1 MTPKHKNVTLLK
13 LEWVT
18 TEHYLIGLEEPTAA
32 KISQK
37 LHTVLESVN
46 KKA

>member
-1 MTPKHKNVTLLK
+1 MTPKYKNITLLK
-13 LEWVT
+13 LKWVT
-18 TEHYLIGLEEPTAA
+18 TEHYLIGLEEPIAA

-37 LHTVLESVN
+37 LHTVLESLN